1 MVTAFVLSRCE
12 PGFEGQIK
20 EKISLIPEVTDIDIT
35 YGSYDIVFRI
45 ETTNEKSLVDIILND
60 IRGISEI
67 KETQTLPIFL

>member
-12 PGFEGQIK
+12 PGFEQQIK
-20 EKISLIPEVTDIDIT
+20 KEISLIPEVTDIVIT

-45 ETTNEKSLVDIILND
+45 EAINKKALVDIILND

-67 KETQTLPIFL
+67 KDTQTLPIFP

>member
-12 PGFEGQIK
+12 PGFEQQIK
-20 EKISLIPEVTDIDIT
+20 KEISLIPEVTDIVIT

-45 ETTNEKSLVDIILND
+45 EATNKKSLVDIIIND

>member
-1 MVTAFVLSRCE
+1 MVTAFALSRCE
-12 PGFEGQIK
+12 PGFEDQIK

-35 YGSYDIVFRI
+35 YGSCDIVFRI

>member
-12 PGFEGQIK
+12 SGFEEQIK
-20 EKISLIPEVTDIDIT
+20 KEISLIPEVTDIDIT

-45 ETTNEKSLVDIILND
+45 ETTNKKSLVDIILND
-60 IRGISEI
+60 IRGNSKI

>member
-1 MVTAFVLSRCE
+1 MVIAFVLSRCE
-12 PGFEGQIK
+12 PGFEQQIK
-20 EKISLIPEVTDIDIT
+20 KEISLIPEVTDIVIT

-60 IRGISEI
+60 IRGIAEI

>member
-12 PGFEGQIK
+12 PGFEEQIK
-20 EKISLIPEVTDIDIT
+20 QEISLIPEVTDIDIT

-45 ETTNEKSLVDIILND
+45 ETTNKKSLVDIILND
-60 IRGISEI
+60 IRGNSKI